1 MCLLAYRTNG
11 ALFFMS
17 NFLYW
22 NTGEIMMN
30 RSTYLLTLKLD
41 SDHAVRQVTQ
51 RLIDDGLQ
59 VVRSFDL
66 QTARSTHTNCT
77 CPNHGTEIC
86 DCQMVV
92 LLVYGKQGE
101 PLTLVAHSQDGRTYF
116 ELVDTP
122 QQRPQRVLKTAVL
135 QALALEGFAS
145 FRRTN
150 SINVT

>member
-1 MCLLAYRTNG
+1 
-11 ALFFMS
+11 
-17 NFLYW
+17 
-22 NTGEIMMN
+22 MMN
-30 RSTYLLTLKLD
+30 WSTYLLTLKLD
-41 SDHAVRQVTQ
+41 SDQAVEQVSR

-77 CPNHGTEIC
+77 CPNHGMEKC

-92 LLVYGKQGE
+92 LLVYDKQGE
-101 PLTLVAHSQDGRTYF
+101 PLTLVAHSQDGHTSF

-122 QQRPQRVLKTAVL
+122 QQRPQRMIKAAVL

-145 FRRTN
+145 IRRSN
-150 SINVT
+150 SAHAT

>member
-1 MCLLAYRTNG
+1 
-11 ALFFMS
+11 
-17 NFLYW
+17 
-22 NTGEIMMN
+22 MN
-30 RSTYLLTLKLD
+30 RSTYLLTLELD
-41 SDHAVRQVTQ
+41 SDQAVEQISQ
-51 RLIDDGLQ
+51 RMINDGFQ

-66 QTARSTHTNCT
+66 QTARSTHTDCT
-77 CPNHGTEIC
+77 CPNHGTKKC

-122 QQRPQRVLKTAVL
+122 QQRPERVLKSAVL

-145 FRRTN
+145 IRYSKR
-150 SINVT
+150 